1 MDRPKHS
8 TKGGRDLMKTIN
20 KYGSKH
26 RRRGLLL
33 SLLCAGIVA
42 TFLAGCAEAPYVTAY
57 DEGYYYPTGN
67 AVRDYWGYYQA
78 YPYQDVPNGPRYRII
93 AGQHVYEPYYYGSYS
108 SY

>member
-1 MDRPKHS
+1 MKRI
-8 TKGGRDLMKTIN
+8 TKCE
-20 KYGSKH
+20 SK
-26 RRRGLLL
+26 RCCRGALL
-33 SLLCAGIVA
+33 SLLCAGVVA
-42 TFLAGCAEAPYVTAY
+42 TLLAGCAQAPYVTAH

-67 AVRDYWGYYQA
+67 SVRDYWGYYQA